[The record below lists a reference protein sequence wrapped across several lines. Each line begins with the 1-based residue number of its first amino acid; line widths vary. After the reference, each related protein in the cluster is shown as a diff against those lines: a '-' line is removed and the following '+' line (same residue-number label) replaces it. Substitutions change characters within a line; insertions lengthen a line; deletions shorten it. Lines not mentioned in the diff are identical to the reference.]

1 MNLEITIPKLGMTM
15 KEATLARWN
24 KADGDWVEEKEVILV
39 IETEKITYEIEA
51 PQAGYLRILEPEG
64 TVLPVGAKVGILTQE
79 KPPAGARPESAPKS
93 VQADMASAPVS
104 ASPAFSRTPTTRIK
118 ASPLAKRI
126 AKEHGIRLELI
137 QGTGP
142 GGRIIREDV
151 LKFLS
156 GKAEQARV
164 APSAPLLQE
173 AEKPIRAVPISGMRR
188 QILEHMHRSLQETAQ
203 MTLTR
208 EVDATQLVSLRQG
221 LLERYQEQGLRISY
235 NAVLVKIAA
244 RALKTHPWV
253 NVVLEEEKLIQLEH
267 INIGVAMEL
276 EEGLIVPVVRHAHT
290 LSILEIEKTLQD
302 LFERARSRKILPD
315 EIRGGTFTI
324 TNLGHLGVDVFTPI
338 LNRPESA
345 ILGVGRIVE
354 APVVSRQGGEPK
366 LEFRH
371 RMMLSLTVDHRILD
385 GAPAARFLGEL
396 ARIIENPILL
406 VE

>member
-1 MNLEITIPKLGMTM
+1 MSVEITIPKLGMTM
-15 KEATLARWN
+15 KEATIARWN
-24 KADGDWVEEKEVILV
+24 KANGDWVEEKEVILV

-64 TVLPVGAKVGILTQE
+64 AVLPVGAKVGILTQE
-79 KPPAGARPESAPKS
+79 KLPEKPEPSPKPLQPDEARWPAPASLAPSAAPPGPR
-93 VQADMASAPVS
+93 V
-104 ASPAFSRTPTTRIK
+104 K
-118 ASPLAKRI
+118 ASPLAKKI
-126 AKEHGIRLELI
+126 AKEHGIKLELI
-137 QGTGP
+137 EGTGP
-142 GGRIIREDV
+142 AGRIVKADV
-151 LKFLS
+151 LRFLQGEAAQVS
-156 GKAEQARV
+156 VGPPAFALQKPQE
-164 APSAPLLQE
+164 PLRE
-173 AEKPIRAVPISGMRR
+173 VPISSMRR

-208 EVDATQLVSLRQG
+208 EVDATRLVSLRQG
-221 LLERYQEQGLRISY
+221 LTERYKEQGLKISY

-244 RALKTHPWV
+244 RALKAHPWI
-253 NVVLEEEKLIQLEH
+253 NVVLEQDKLIQLQE

-276 EEGLIVPVVRHAHT
+276 EEGLIVPVVRHADT
-290 LSILEIEKTLQD
+290 LSILAIEKRLQD
-302 LFERARSRKILPD
+302 LFQRARSKKLLPD

-324 TNLGHLGVDVFTPI
+324 TNLGHLGVDAFTPI

-354 APVVSRQGGEPK
+354 APVVSRHGGK
-366 LEFRH
+366 ARLGLRH

-396 ARIIENPILL
+396 ARIIEDPILL